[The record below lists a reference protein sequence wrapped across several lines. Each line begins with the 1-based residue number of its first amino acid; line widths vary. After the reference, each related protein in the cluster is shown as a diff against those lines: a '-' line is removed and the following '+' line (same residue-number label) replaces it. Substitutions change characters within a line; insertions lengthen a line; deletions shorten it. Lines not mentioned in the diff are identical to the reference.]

1 MGLNSFP
8 SACPVNSHVSCLYCQ
23 LTFSTGPLPALI
35 YVRLISC
42 FFCSLCVL
50 IWILLF
56 FSKLIRLSTEFSS
69 LLLVVRAVRGYPQF
83 LSLAPFNLSVRKG
96 KSVLCWV
103 SHNAL
108 SLQKDPSP
116 SKVSYPPYLKSQ
128 LIWDLNTLITYEKS
142 FTEAH

>member
-8 SACPVNSHVSCLYCQ
+8 SACPVNSHASCLYCQ

-35 YVRLISC
+35 YARLISC

-56 FSKLIRLSTEFSS
+56 FSKLIRLSTEFSY

-96 KSVLCWV
+96 KLSCVVFPIMLC
-103 SHNAL
+103 L
-108 SLQKDPSP
+108 SRKSPSP
-116 SKVSYPPYLKSQ
+116 LRSH
-128 LIWDLNTLITYEKS
+128 LIRIVPLRISSLS
-142 FTEAH
+142 